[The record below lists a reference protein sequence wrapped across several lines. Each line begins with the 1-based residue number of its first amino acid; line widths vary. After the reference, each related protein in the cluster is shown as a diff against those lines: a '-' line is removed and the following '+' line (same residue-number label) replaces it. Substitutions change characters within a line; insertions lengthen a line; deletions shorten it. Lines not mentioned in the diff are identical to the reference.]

1 MGVLIMGNELED
13 MPRKGHSGFTLIEVM
28 IAVAII
34 GIAAA
39 IAIPNFTRMY
49 IDYEAKDTASQITRH
64 LVLARTRAMTTNQTL
79 NVQIVLVNGVGIQ
92 MTTTNFAGVPALQ
105 GLNQIEA
112 VHMRTLTFNNG
123 AIPNGGVVQF
133 NSLGIRT
140 SVPGTGVQTIQVGG
154 TLAGAPTTQ
163 YLINVAPSGTSG
175 LVRL

>member
-1 MGVLIMGNELED
+1 MGIYKK
-13 MPRKGHSGFTLIEVM
+13 PRRDESLSRRAGFTIIELM

-49 IDYEAKDTASQITRH
+49 IDYQAKATASEITRH
-64 LVLARTRAMTTNQTL
+64 LVLVRTRAMTTNQTL
-79 NVQIVLVNGVGIQ
+79 NVQIVMVNGGVQ
-92 MTTTNFAGVPALQ
+92 MVTTNLAGAPALR
-105 GLNQIEA
+105 GLNRIEA
-112 VHMRTLTFNNG
+112 VHMAPLIFNNG

-154 TLAGAPTTQ
+154 ILSGILTTQ
-163 YLINVAPSGTSG
+163 YLINVAPSGTSR